1 MNVILASTSVGND
14 LSAENHS
21 LALEYVNLILSIR
34 DREELIHV
42 LCKHHPDLLTPL
54 ARDLVTAYEPI
65 IRAVHNAVDLS
76 GTVYDTQNFLDDL
89 IKLSK
94 PRNDKASDLP
104 SVEDYIKLLEKHQ
117 SSCHHFLHQAVKNGP
132 EIREWYK
139 AYGRTILAEFQT
151 EASEAN
157 LSINM
162 IQKLNSLFQSLSPPD
177 QTAVRKEVDAR
188 RDYLNTLSI
197 ASTNRIKALLSH
209 NSSDNAKTA
218 FGPGVYL
225 AHWQN
230 LLDAT
235 ALTPD
240 QLQGPVRHGR
250 DLDAK
255 KDSRVNVDGKTQSG
269 GSAAATTA
277 VDQKVQSELG
287 LAPDMRKTVALLSG
301 RFWEVLREGRP

>member
-1 MNVILASTSVGND
+1 MNVILASTSIGND

-21 LALEYVNLILSIR
+21 LALEYINLILSIR

-42 LCKHHPDLLTPL
+42 LCKHHPDLLTPT

-76 GTVYDTQNFLDDL
+76 GTVYDTQNFLDEL

-94 PRNDKASDLP
+94 HKNGKENDLP

-151 EASEAN
+151 KSSEAG
-157 LSINM
+157 LSTNM
-162 IQKLNSLFQSLSPPD
+162 IEKLNTLFQSLTPAD
-177 QTAVRKEVDAR
+177 QTTVRKEINSR
-188 RDYLNTLSI
+188 KDYLNALSS

-209 NSSDNAKTA
+209 NERTA

-230 LLDAT
+230 LLDDT

-240 QLQGPVRHGR
+240 TLQGPVRHGR

-255 KDSRVNVDGKTQSG
+255 SNSRVNVDGKAVMDG
-269 GSAAATTA
+269 GSAATAAATA
-277 VDQKVQSELG
+277 SMDEKVQSELG

-301 RFWEVLREGRP
+301 RYWEVLREGKP